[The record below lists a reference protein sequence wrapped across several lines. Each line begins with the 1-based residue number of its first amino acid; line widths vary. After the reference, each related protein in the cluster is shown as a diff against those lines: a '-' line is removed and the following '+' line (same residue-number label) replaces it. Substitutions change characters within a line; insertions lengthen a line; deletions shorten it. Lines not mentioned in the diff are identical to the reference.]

1 MGKNSARRFLYLATM
16 IVIVLILFLQN
27 KYISVCLAIAFSLG
41 AGVFLYKNITLLTD
55 VSEDRVKTR
64 TLKKAVVFC
73 LVMVIIAVVG
83 IVLTEKELFTEYAE
97 RMFANVFIII
107 IIVWFGNI
115 AGKIPFN
122 RYIGLRLPWLLADE
136 ETWNIGHRLLEY
148 CSLPLA
154 IIYLGLIPFVNN
166 KNLAICIVALWI
178 IKSTKLPVRY
188 GEMDII
194 KNVIMIITIRR
205 YDFLFLK
212 NLCNTYLNISN
223 QPY

>member
-1 MGKNSARRFLYLATM
+1 MIIKDNMANMCAKVTSTYMEFTLAFGPK
-16 IVIVLILFLQN
+16 LE
-27 KYISVCLAIAFSLG
+27 FSFSFKL
-41 AGVFLYKNITLLTD
+41 
-55 VSEDRVKTR
+55 
-64 TLKKAVVFC
+64 
-73 LVMVIIAVVG
+73 VG

-178 IKSTKLPVRY
+178 IIPGVISYLFYKRKF
-188 GEMDII
+188 
-194 KNVIMIITIRR
+194 KN
-205 YDFLFLK
+205 Y
-212 NLCNTYLNISN
+212 
-223 QPY
+223 

>member
-122 RYIGLRLPWLLADE
+122 RYIGDE

-178 IKSTKLPVRY
+178 IIPGVISYLFYKRKF
-188 GEMDII
+188 
-194 KNVIMIITIRR
+194 KN
-205 YDFLFLK
+205 Y
-212 NLCNTYLNISN
+212 
-223 QPY
+223 

>member
-64 TLKKAVVFC
+64 TLKKAIVFC

-83 IVLTEKELFTEYAE
+83 IVLTEKELFTEYTE
-97 RMFANVFIII
+97 RMFANAFIII

-166 KNLAICIVALWI
+166 KNLAICIVAL
-178 IKSTKLPVRY
+178 
-188 GEMDII
+188 
-194 KNVIMIITIRR
+194 
-205 YDFLFLK
+205 
-212 NLCNTYLNISN
+212 
-223 QPY
+223 

>member
-41 AGVFLYKNITLLTD
+41 AVVFLYKNITLLTD

-64 TLKKAVVFC
+64 TLKKAIVFC

-83 IVLTEKELFTEYAE
+83 IVLTEKELFTEYTE
-97 RMFANVFIII
+97 RMFANAFIII

-178 IKSTKLPVRY
+178 IIPGVISYLFYRRKF
-188 GEMDII
+188 
-194 KNVIMIITIRR
+194 KN
-205 YDFLFLK
+205 Y
-212 NLCNTYLNISN
+212 
-223 QPY
+223 

>member
-1 MGKNSARRFLYLATM
+1 M
-16 IVIVLILFLQN
+16 QN
-27 KYISVCLAIAFSLG
+27 KYISVCLAIAFFTRCR
-41 AGVFLYKNITLLTD
+41 GVFCIKNITLLTD
-55 VSEDRVKTR
+55 VSEDRSKNKNF
-64 TLKKAVVFC
+64 KKSDSFLLGNGNNCSSRNC
-73 LVMVIIAVVG
+73 LNR
-83 IVLTEKELFTEYAE
+83 KELFTEYTE
-97 RMFANVFIII
+97 RMFANAFIII

-178 IKSTKLPVRY
+178 IIP
-188 GEMDII
+188 G
-194 KNVIMIITIRR
+194 VIS
-205 YDFLFLK
+205 YFVL
-212 NLCNTYLNISN
+212 
-223 QPY
+223 